1 MRTFGLAKLLT
12 SNWLRITGLAAALT
26 LLAPTIVIAVAIT
39 VIGIPI
45 AIALAFSPLVF
56 MVSLGS
62 ALLHRVLDVGAMGY
76 VIGAGATLLLLSVP
90 PYFVNAELRARA
102 AAFVAGDQGDMT
114 SPPRVAVLAIRRDSG
129 GWFRWFS
136 NSEAPCDGLC
146 MRLLLEGRVTR
157 VIPFAGKPSEPID
170 PAMRFI
176 SFRMERRARCPHLK
190 LSTDNEMPDYWT
202 GTAKILSS
210 YKAHAR
216 MQAEIGRGHCLIQ
229 ETVPLAV
236 ANAVISH
243 GVVHRGLSSKG
254 AGLDPFADTLTA
266 YRSSVHLRQGGSF
279 NETYRRTQT
288 KVYPLSFIL
297 APTVDV
303 GVELKGYAVLARHE
317 ERTNHEPGGY
327 PERDFWLF
335 VTAATGL
342 AQPVRTGSVD
352 GLRLIRPD

>member
-1 MRTFGLAKLLT
+1 MRVVGFVKLVFA
-12 SNWLRITGLAAALT
+12 NWLLATGIAAAIA
-26 LLAPTIVIAVAIT
+26 LLAPTFVIVCAIT
-39 VIGIPI
+39 IIGLPV
-45 AIALAFSPLVF
+45 ALALAFAPLVF
-56 MVSLGS
+56 LISFGS
-62 ALLHRVLDVGAMGY
+62 WFMHRKLKVGAMGY
-76 VIGAGATLLLLSVP
+76 VIGAGATALLLTVP
-90 PYFVNAELRARA
+90 PHFVNAEMRARA

-129 GWFRWFS
+129 GWFS

-176 SFRMERRARCPHLK
+176 SFRMERRARCPNLK

-202 GTAKILSS
+202 GNVKILSS
-210 YKAHAR
+210 YKAHER

-279 NETYRRTQT
+279 RETYRRTQT
-288 KVYPLSFIL
+288 KAYPLSFIL

-335 VTAATGL
+335 VTAAAGL

-352 GLRLIRPD
+352 GLRLIRSD